1 MKKYISFFAFAVM
14 MVAAG
19 ASFAACGDDDDDDDA
34 VVPKTEQEAR
44 KMFLGTWLASEKMQG
59 AAADMAE
66 GLYMRFLPDGTYN
79 LIIKLKKSFGGKY
92 FYDGGKWTYSI
103 VPDAENPA
111 QGKILFDQNN
121 MDACVGYYRNLSSQS
136 FELLNRRDFND
147 TKFHK
152 FKKKDVNINEDNTT
166 HTLPELLD

>member
-1 MKKYISFFAFAVM
+1 MKEDEECTMLRQKLTR
-14 MVAAG
+14 
-19 ASFAACGDDDDDDDA
+19 GDVKKIEEELEHRK
-34 VVPKTEQEAR
+34 VVVR
-44 KMFLGTWLASEKMQG
+44 KK
-59 AAADMAE
+59 AAADIAE

-79 LIIKLKKSFGGKY
+79 LILKLKKSFGGKC
-92 FYDGGKWTYSI
+92 FYDEGKWTYSI

-121 MDACVGYYRNLSSQS
+121 RDACVGYYCNLSSQS

>member
-19 ASFAACGDDDDDDDA
+19 ASFAACGDDDDDDA

-44 KMFLGTWLASEKMQG
+44 QMFLGTWLASEKMQG

-79 LIIKLKKSFGGKY
+79 LIIK
-92 FYDGGKWTYSI
+92 
-103 VPDAENPA
+103 
-111 QGKILFDQNN
+111 Q
-121 MDACVGYYRNLSSQS
+121 
-136 FELLNRRDFND
+136 
-147 TKFHK
+147 
-152 FKKKDVNINEDNTT
+152 KKKFRRQVFLRRRQVDIQ
-166 HTLPELLD
+166 HSA